1 MPYWHGLHGRKLLV
15 HAKVTILEDQRLLA
29 QALSL
34 LFSLSL
40 APIPHSPSLPLSLIS
55 PLILREQRQ
64 WSLPAVPLLFKAFT
78 VAILDILIKHDTTH
92 AHTQAHRLGI
102 GLSGV
107 SCVAV
112 WVLSRWYEMAEL
124 DEERECYCRELIV
137 AITWAGVHNGCQ

>member
-1 MPYWHGLHGRKLLV
+1 MV

-34 LFSLSL
+34 LFSLSLSL

-64 WSLPAVPLLFKAFT
+64 WSLPAVPLPFKAFT

-92 AHTQAHRLGI
+92 PHSQAHKLDV

-112 WVLSRWYEMAEL
+112 WVLSRRFEMAEL
-124 DEERECYCRELIV
+124 VEEQECCRRELIV
-137 AITWAGVHNGCQ
+137 AITWAGVHNGSQ

>member
-40 APIPHSPSLPLSLIS
+40 APIPHSPSLPLL
-55 PLILREQRQ
+55 
-64 WSLPAVPLLFKAFT
+64 WSLLSFSESRDSGPSRLFLFFKAFT

-107 SCVAV
+107 SVAV

-137 AITWAGVHNGCQ
+137 AITWAGVHNGCQW